1 MKHPIS
7 KGSLPA
13 SFHRT
18 KLLPT
23 PTYSY
28 FGFSGNVD
36 IISFFFFLRLI
47 CLFSCG
53 GSSLLHSGFLQLWR
67 VGLIFAVVCR
77 LLTVVASRVVV
88 RGLQACRLQQLQ
100 HMGLVVVALGL
111 QSAGSVVVTH
121 GFRCSRDPTG
131 VPCIARQIL
140 NHWTV
145 REVPRHH
152 FCITKSRPS

>member
-1 MKHPIS
+1 MKHPKS

-13 SFHRT
+13 SFHRI
-18 KLLPT
+18 KLFPT

-36 IISFFFFLRLI
+36 IISFFFLRFI

-53 GSSLLHSGFLQLWR
+53 GSSLLHSGCLWLWR
-67 VGLIFAVVCR
+67 VGLIFVVVCR
-77 LLTVVASRVVV
+77 LLIAVASLAVV

-100 HMGLVVVALGL
+100 HVGSVVVALGL
-111 QSAGSVVVTH
+111 QSAGSVVVTY
-121 GFRCSRDPTG
+121 GFSCFRNPTG
-131 VPCIARQIL
+131 VPYIARQIL
-140 NHWTV
+140 NHWTA

-152 FCITKSRPS
+152 FSITNSRPS